1 MSYADPWSLKAAAFV
16 IQVLELDADPAE
28 LAGAMSPLKR
38 EPAGGITA
46 VELSSSGGA
55 TPFLVYHYAV
65 AEGGASPFEAD
76 VATLEQ
82 AERLGTPGPRIVAS
96 ASGDREAYILATTPD
111 VQRMLAGEPP
121 RPGAPAPDAATA
133 ERRRHET
140 PGRLIDAIRTANA
153 LAAEWLAALKVAA
166 EQGTDAD
173 LTFTDEESALALYLL
188 DDASAGDL
196 LRALNLALSAA
207 RGQVAPPQA

>member
-1 MSYADPWSLKAAAFV
+1 MSDPWSLKAAAFV
-16 IQVLELDADPAE
+16 IQVLELEADPAE

-55 TPFLVYHYAV
+55 TPFLVYHYV
-65 AEGGASPFEAD
+65 LGGGGSAFDAD
-76 VATLEQ
+76 VATMEQ

-96 ASGDREAYILATTPD
+96 ASGDTEAYILATTPD

-121 RPGAPAPDAATA
+121 RPGPPSPDARTA
-133 ERRRHET
+133 AWQRHET
-140 PGRLIDAIRTANA
+140 PGKLIDAIRTANQ
-153 LAAEWLAALKVAA
+153 LAGEWLGAIKVAA
-166 EQGTDAD
+166 EQGSDAD

-207 RGQVAPPQA
+207 RGQIAPPAA

>member
-1 MSYADPWSLKAAAFV
+1 MSDPWSLKAAAFV
-16 IQVLELDADPAE
+16 IQVLELKADPVE

-38 EPAGGITA
+38 EPAGGISA

-65 AEGGASPFEAD
+65 GETGAAPFEAD
-76 VATLEQ
+76 VATMEQ
-82 AERLGTPGPRIVAS
+82 AERLGTPGPRIIAS
-96 ASGDREAYILATTPD
+96 ASGEREAYILATTPD

-121 RPGAPAPDAATA
+121 RPAAPSPDAGKA
-133 ERRRHET
+133 ERQRHET
-140 PGRLIDAIRTANA
+140 PGKLIDAIRAANA

-166 EQGTDAD
+166 EQGSEAD
-173 LTFTDEESALALYLL
+173 MTFTDEESALALYLL

-207 RGQVAPPQA
+207 RGQIVPPQA

>member
-1 MSYADPWSLKAAAFV
+1 MSTPDPWSLKAAAFV
-16 IQVLELDADPAE
+16 IQVLELEADPVE

-55 TPFLVYHYAV
+55 TPFLVYHYVLAPGRPS
-65 AEGGASPFEAD
+65 AFDAD
-76 VATLEQ
+76 VATMEQ
-82 AERLGTPGPRIVAS
+82 AERLGTPGPRITAS
-96 ASGDREAYILATTPD
+96 ASGDTEAYILATTPD
-111 VQRMLAGEPP
+111 VQRMLAGETP
-121 RPGAPAPDAATA
+121 RPGPPSPDAGTA
-133 ERRRHET
+133 ERRRHQT
-140 PGRLIDAIRTANA
+140 PGKLIDAIRTANG

-166 EQGTDAD
+166 EHGSDVD
-173 LTFTDEESALALYLL
+173 LAFTDEESALALYLL

-207 RGQVAPPQA
+207 RGQIVPPRA

>member
-1 MSYADPWSLKAAAFV
+1 MSDPWSLKAAAFV
-16 IQVLELDADPAE
+16 IQVLELDADPVE

-38 EPAGGITA
+38 EVSGGITA

-65 AEGGASPFEAD
+65 GAAGAAPFEAD
-76 VATLEQ
+76 VATMEQ
-82 AERLGTPGPRIVAS
+82 AERLGTPGPRIIAS

-121 RPGAPAPDAATA
+121 RTA
-133 ERRRHET
+133 VAMPNARTADRQRHET
-140 PGRLIDAIRTANA
+140 PGKLIDAIRTANT

-166 EQGTDAD
+166 EQGSEAD

-207 RGQVAPPQA
+207 RGQIAPPQA

>member
-1 MSYADPWSLKAAAFV
+1 MSDPWSLKAAAFV
-16 IQVLELDADPAE
+16 IQVLELEADPAE

-38 EPAGGITA
+38 EPAGGISA

-55 TPFLVYHYAV
+55 TPFLVYHYALV
-65 AEGGASPFEAD
+65 PGRPSVFDAD
-76 VATLEQ
+76 VTTMEQ
-82 AERLGTPGPRIVAS
+82 AERLGTPGPRIIAS
-96 ASGDREAYILATTPD
+96 ASGETEAYILATTPD
-111 VQRMLAGEPP
+111 VQRMLAGETPRSAPP
-121 RPGAPAPDAATA
+121 PPDARTA
-133 ERRRHET
+133 ERQRHRT
-140 PGRLIDAIRTANA
+140 PGKMIDAIRTANG

-166 EQGTDAD
+166 ELGSDAD

-207 RGQVAPPQA
+207 RGQVASPQA

>member
-1 MSYADPWSLKAAAFV
+1 MADPWSLKAAAFV
-16 IQVLELDADPAE
+16 IQVLELETDPAE

-38 EPAGGITA
+38 EPTGGITA

-55 TPFLVYHYAV
+55 TPFLVYHYVLA
-65 AEGGASPFEAD
+65 GGIGAAFDAD
-76 VATLEQ
+76 VATMEQ
-82 AERLGTPGPRIVAS
+82 AERLGTPGPRIIAS
-96 ASGDREAYILATTPD
+96 ASGDTEAYILATTPD

-121 RPGAPAPDAATA
+121 RVGPASPDAKTA
-133 ERRRHET
+133 GRRRHET
-140 PGRLIDAIRTANA
+140 PGKLIDAIRTANE
-153 LAAEWLAALKVAA
+153 LAGEWLGAVKVAA
-166 EQGTDAD
+166 QQGSDAD

-207 RGQVAPPQA
+207 RGQIAPPQA